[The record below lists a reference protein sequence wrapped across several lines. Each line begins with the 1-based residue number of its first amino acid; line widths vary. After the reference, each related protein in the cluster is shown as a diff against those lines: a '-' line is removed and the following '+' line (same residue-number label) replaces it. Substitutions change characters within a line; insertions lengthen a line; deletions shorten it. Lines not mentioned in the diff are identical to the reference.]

1 MKKDRIGL
9 VVDFSKKEAVKL
21 ANEVKDWL
29 SKKGWIVFIKPLSDL
44 KFSDLDIKGLSFVV
58 TFGGDG
64 TVLRTANA
72 LASHVLLCISIA
84 RVNFGT
90 TGYLCNIKP
99 KEVFQAMEKILKG
112 QFHLETRTRIEAK
125 VLKNKKTTCWFD
137 AFNEIVVGS
146 TPTKKTAWLKVT
158 VVNYYKGRREK
169 ILRISGDGLI
179 VATKSGSTGYC
190 LSAGGPV
197 LLEDA
202 FAAVASNGHF
212 ESGFLP
218 PYAKSFVTPSDDVWF
233 EITVLRG
240 GSNLPCVEADSDD
253 ERTRLLKEGE
263 KVVIS
268 KSPYKNFFIEF

>member
-1 MKKDRIGL
+1 MPKKNIGL
-9 VVDFSKKEAVKL
+9 IVDFDKKEAMKL

-29 SKKGWIVFIKPLSDL
+29 EKGNYLTFIKSIPELTDSFL
-44 KFSDLDIKGLSFVV
+44 QELSFII

-64 TVLRTANA
+64 LVLKTANA
-72 LASHVLLCISIA
+72 VAPYNIPMA

-90 TGYLCNIKP
+90 VGFLCNIEPDRILWNLK
-99 KEVFQAMEKILKG
+99 KILAD
-112 QFHLETRTRIEAK
+112 QFHIETRSRIRAK
-125 VLKNKKTTCWFD
+125 IVKENKEIICEFD

-146 TPTKKTAWLKVT
+146 TPEKKTTWLKV
-158 VVNYYKGRREK
+158 KIIEDSEK
-169 ILRISGDGLI
+169 SKKTRTLKTTGDGLI
-179 VATKSGSTGYC
+179 IATKSGSTGYC

-202 FAAVASNGHF
+202 FAVVASNGHF

-240 GSNLPCVEADSDD
+240 GQNLPCVKADSDD
-253 ERTRLLKEGE
+253 KRTRLLKEGE
-263 KVVIS
+263 KVIIS
-268 KSPYKNFFIEF
+268 KSTYKNLFIEF